1 MLVIIEMI
9 KRIIYSTTNNFYQ
22 KVVRYNYLTP
32 VEKPVTSLA
41 VSSIVEFSSE
51 IMQFGYLEMMLV
63 PEVSV
68 MVGALTFRLGLEVL
82 ASFFQVI
89 TAFIKGL
96 NLKEKDNWMYRW
108 SDKIFLVDL
117 RRDVTFYVLVQIIR
131 IYQLRNTTNSR
142 ITIDLSVCSHL
153 C

>member
-22 KVVRYNYLTP
+22 KVVRYNYLTL

-89 TAFIKGL
+89 AAFIKGL
-96 NLKEKDNWMYRW
+96 NLKQKDNWMYRW

-117 RRDVTFYVLVQIIR
+117 RRDVTFYVLVKVIR
-131 IYQLRNTTNSR
+131 IYQLRNTTNSQ

>member
-22 KVVRYNYLTP
+22 KVVRYNYLTL

-89 TAFIKGL
+89 AAFIKGL
-96 NLKEKDNWMYRW
+96 NLNQKDNWMYRW

-117 RRDVTFYVLVQIIR
+117 RRDVTFYVLFQIIR

>member
-1 MLVIIEMI
+1 M
-9 KRIIYSTTNNFYQ
+9 
-22 KVVRYNYLTP
+22 
-32 VEKPVTSLA
+32 TSLA

-68 MVGALTFRLGLEVL
+68 IVGALTFRLGVEVL

-89 TAFIKGL
+89 AAFIKGL

-117 RRDVTFYVLVQIIR
+117 RRDVTFYVLFQIIR

-142 ITIDLSVCSHL
+142 ITIALSVCSHL